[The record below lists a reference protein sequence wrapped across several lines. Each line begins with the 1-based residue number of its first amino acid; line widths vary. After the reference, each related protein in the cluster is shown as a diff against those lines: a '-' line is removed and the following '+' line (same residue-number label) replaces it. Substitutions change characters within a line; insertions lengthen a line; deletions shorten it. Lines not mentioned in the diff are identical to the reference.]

1 MNKEQAIQKI
11 ENKTFLQEDL
21 LAYYQIKTVEALEF
35 ALEEKFKQVTQTGDF
50 LNSAFKYVYDSRK
63 VDQYNPI
70 EEKYIFYAMILQG
83 LYNLDSDEIRIIA
96 AGIGAFKT
104 VMLLDKILGQ
114 KEEVVFFEH
123 MYKKYIE
130 RIENVYLKLNDILG
144 SLNKFLNDFNP
155 EQLEKFSG
163 ELQKALGNLKLDS

>member
-1 MNKEQAIQKI
+1 MNREELIQKI
-11 ENKTFLQEDL
+11 ENKAFTQQDL
-21 LAYYQIKTVEALEF
+21 LVYYGVKTVEALEF
-35 ALEEKFKQVTQTGDF
+35 ALEEKFKEVTQTGDF
-50 LNSAFKYVYDSRK
+50 LNSGFRYVYESRK
-63 VDQYNPI
+63 ANEYNPI
-70 EEKYIFYAMILQG
+70 EEKYIFYAMVLQG
-83 LYNLDSDEIRIIA
+83 LYNIGSDEIRIIA

-114 KEEVVFFEH
+114 KEEVIFFEK
-123 MYKKYIE
+123 MYQKYVQ

-144 SLNKFLNDFNP
+144 SLNKVLNDFNP